1 MVFWATFFMGFRV
14 SLWFGNKFLGAIEG
28 FCGLMG
34 GVAQGR
40 RALKHG
46 RAGKNL
52 EVFRSAVVGQS
63 EP

>member
-1 MVFWATFFMGFRV
+1 MGFRV